1 MCLATE
7 GPSTWVSVSS
17 ERLIVER
24 RECFRVLPRGSQGKR
39 CLCGTL
45 RLGKAGFPLAP
56 QDQAELPTQCWGL
69 CPLNPMVCSVFA
81 SQNSLYR
88 LSLTVHQS
96 LTSVFSIRVY

>member
-24 RECFRVLPRGSQGKR
+24 WECFRVLPRGSQGKR

-45 RLGKAGFPLAP
+45 RPGKAGFPLAP

-69 CPLNPMVCSVFA
+69 CPLNPTVCSVF
-81 SQNSLYR
+81 
-88 LSLTVHQS
+88 
-96 LTSVFSIRVY
+96 TS